1 MKHFFYIGII
11 AFCGCSES
19 GEANKKLETRIDSL
33 EQKLANTYK
42 PGFGEFMSNIQMH
55 HARLWFAGEN
65 KNWNLAE
72 FEAHEITEA
81 LDAIRQFQTEREE
94 SKKVEIMKPAL
105 DSMTLAVQQQN
116 VVAFKNS
123 FVLLT
128 ATCNNCHRAT
138 DFGFNV
144 VRIPLTHPF
153 SNQSFEIMDS
163 LKK

>member
-1 MKHFFYIGII
+1 M
-11 AFCGCSES
+11 
-19 GEANKKLETRIDSL
+19 
-33 EQKLANTYK
+33 
-42 PGFGEFMSNIQMH
+42 
-55 HARLWFAGEN
+55 EN
-65 KNWNLAE
+65 KNWKLAE
-72 FEAHEITEA
+72 FEVNEIMET
-81 LDAIRQFQTEREE
+81 LDAIQQFQTEREE

-144 VRIPLTHPF
+144 VRIPLTPPF